1 MLSLTCETGVV
12 RSCFFRLLLATGI
25 FGATT
30 LAGVEVT
37 TEKSNVTVRELQF
50 SFGIPATFKYG
61 SEEEKRTLKDIA
73 ESEFSLEHL
82 PEYERELAY
91 EALGKSGIEVQDA
104 CAVDMH
110 VAGSLGAFFVRHKRQ
125 EQTRFHP
132 EHGVFEVPSDTKKE
146 TESGSWQKIAGD
158 YTEYPYPFGDA
169 RLIPKV
175 IPVNLSSVQVIDSDE
190 THVTYD
196 AKPSALLFMKMRPE
210 ERILDDDQLG
220 IRFEVDRATRRVT
233 SLTLYLPEG
242 ARVYRGI
249 RITYLEFEF
258 EFEEDEAL
266 DRNVLKRVNHA
277 MKGRIWGLFRPNFSF
292 TTDLS
297 YADCN
302 GARNEHSYLVAAIDS
317 IRTL

>member
-1 MLSLTCETGVV
+1 M
-12 RSCFFRLLLATGI
+12 
-25 FGATT
+25 GAGTYWG
-30 LAGVEVT
+30 AEI
-37 TEKSNVTVRELQF
+37 TVSERKMDDSIMMF
-50 SFGIPATFKYG
+50 SFGEPASFQAGT
-61 SEEEKRTLKDIA
+61 EEEKQILRDIA

-82 PEYERELAY
+82 PEYERDLAY

-104 CAVDMH
+104 CSIDMH
-110 VAGSLGAFFVRHKRQ
+110 VAGRLGAFFVRHKRQ
-125 EQTRFHP
+125 ETTRFHP
-132 EHGVFEVPSDTKKE
+132 ELGVFEVPSE
-146 TESGSWQKIAGD
+146 TQEESESEAWKDISGD

-175 IPVNLSSVQVIDSDE
+175 IPVNLSSVQVVDRDE
-190 THVTYD
+190 TSVTYD

-220 IRFEVDRATRRVT
+220 VRFEVDRTTRRVT
-233 SLTLYLPEG
+233 RLTLYLPES

-249 RITYLEFEF
+249 RITNLEFEF
-258 EFEEDEAL
+258 EFADDDNL

-302 GARNEHSYLVAAIDS
+302 GASKEHSYLLAAIDG
-317 IRTL
+317 IRALN

>member
-1 MLSLTCETGVV
+1 MRISSSLIGVITVLGLLYSVTIWGAEDTVSKRKMDDLSMM
-12 RSCFFRLLLATGI
+12 
-25 FGATT
+25 
-30 LAGVEVT
+30 
-37 TEKSNVTVRELQF
+37 F
-50 SFGIPATFKYG
+50 SFGEPASFEAG
-61 SEEEKRTLKDIA
+61 SDEQKRILKDIA
-73 ESEFSLEHL
+73 DSEFSLEHL

-104 CAVDMH
+104 CAVDMK

-132 EHGVFEVPSDTKKE
+132 EQGVFEVPSDTKKE
-146 TESGSWQKIAGD
+146 TESGSWRKITGD

-175 IPVNLSSVQVIDSDE
+175 IPVNLSSIQVTDSDE

-220 IRFEVDRATRRVT
+220 VKFEVDRATRRVT
-233 SLTLYLPEG
+233 HLTLYLPKG

-249 RITYLEFEF
+249 RITDLEFQF
-258 EFEEDEAL
+258 EFEEDKAL

-302 GARNEHSYLVAAIDS
+302 GARNDHSYLVAAIDS